1 MGIDYSADKRAMPV
15 GWLRVNA
22 RSIALLASD
31 LLAMWLAWALA
42 LIVALFYERAELAL
56 INPLSAYAG
65 QLYVLVSAGL
75 LVAFAMMSQY
85 TRRTSFWEETRA
97 AWRLLVFGALANFA
111 LNFFA
116 QVSFNRT
123 VVLLAWVCAFF
134 TLPLVRLTVREA
146 LIPLGLWQR
155 RTLILGNEPT
165 VDDVAKAIARERH
178 MGLSVVERVGLSP
191 DADAV
196 SSAREAEALAR
207 ERACDSIVV
216 VLDDQN
222 SDLAARVVRRLHS
235 QQFEVFVVPS
245 LQGLPVQGM
254 EAQYFF
260 SHDVLF
266 LRVRHRLFNR
276 PSRWLKRGFD
286 VVAASAL
293 LVALSPLLALV
304 AWRIWREDGGAV
316 LYSQPRIGIHG
327 RDFEFFKFRSMVKN
341 ADAELERWKTEQP
354 ELYQAYVDSNFK
366 LANDPRVLKVGG
378 WIRRRSID
386 ELPQLWNVLRGDMA
400 LIGPRPLLRR
410 ELPDYADDV
419 FELYKQVRP
428 GITGLWQVSGRS
440 QTSFVE
446 RANYDSWYVRNW
458 SIWVDWVI
466 LLKTVRVVLSAKGAV

>member
-1 MGIDYSADKRAMPV
+1 MTFNQDSNGSLKRVRP
-15 GWLRVNA
+15 
-22 RSIALLASD
+22 
-31 LLAMWLAWALA
+31 LAMLTADVTALA
-42 LIVALFYERAELAL
+42 LCWVIAV
-56 INPLSAYAG
+56 LSAVWIGRAQVWAVNTFATLPG
-65 QLYVLVSAGL
+65 LIFVGVCVGVLIGL
-75 LVAFAMMSQY
+75 ATSSQY
-85 TRRTSFWEETRA
+85 TRRSSFWEETRA
-97 AWRLLVFGALANFA
+97 IWRYVFLGALANFA
-111 LNFFA
+111 LSFFF
-116 QVSFNRT
+116 QVSFTRT
-123 VVLLAWVCAFF
+123 VLLGAWVLAFIL
-134 TLPLVRLTVREA
+134 LPWMRLLTREA

-155 RTLILGNEPT
+155 RTLVLGNNPGAE
-165 VDDVAKAIARERH
+165 DVAKALTRERH

-216 VLDDQN
+216 VLDDQS

-245 LQGLPVQGM
+245 MQGLPVQGM

-286 VVAASAL
+286 VLAASAL
-293 LVALSPLLALV
+293 LLLLSPLLALV
-304 AWRIWREDGGAV
+304 AWRIWREDGGPV
-316 LYSQPRIGIHG
+316 LYTQPRIGING
-327 RDFEFFKFRSMVKN
+327 RDFEFFKFRSMVNN
-341 ADAELERWKTEQP
+341 ADAVLESWQTEKP
-354 ELYQAYVDSNFK
+354 ALYQAYVDSNFK
-366 LANDPRVLKVGG
+366 LAKDPRVLKVGH
-378 WIRRRSID
+378 WIRRSSID

-400 LIGPRPLLRR
+400 LVGPRPLLRR

-440 QTSFVE
+440 QTSFAE

>member
-1 MGIDYSADKRAMPV
+1 MTFAANSNGSLTRIRP
-15 GWLRVNA
+15 
-22 RSIALLASD
+22 IALLATD
-31 LLAMWLAWALA
+31 IAAFAFCWVLAVLAAVWAG
-42 LIVALFYERAELAL
+42 RARLEAVNAFATLPGW
-56 INPLSAYAG
+56 IFIGVCAG
-65 QLYVLVSAGL
+65 VLVSLATS
-75 LVAFAMMSQY
+75 SQY
-85 TRRTSFWEETRA
+85 TRRSSFWEETRA
-97 AWRLLVFGALANFA
+97 VWRYVFLGALANFA
-111 LNFFA
+111 LSFFF
-116 QVSFNRT
+116 QVSFTRT
-123 VVLLAWVCAFF
+123 VLLAAWVLALVL
-134 TLPLVRLTVREA
+134 LPWMRLLTREA
-146 LIPLGLWQR
+146 LIPLGLWHR
-155 RTLILGNEPT
+155 RTLVLGNEPG
-165 VDDVAKAIARERH
+165 VADVAKALARERY
-178 MGLSVVERVGLSP
+178 MGLAIVEQVALSP

-196 SSAREAEALAR
+196 SSAREAE
-207 ERACDSIVV
+207 ERARLLSCDSIVV

-304 AWRIWREDGGAV
+304 AWRIWHEDGGPV
-316 LYSQPRIGIHG
+316 LYSQPRIGIQG
-327 RDFEFFKFRSMVKN
+327 QDFEFFKFRSMVKN

-419 FELYKQVRP
+419 YELYKQVRP

-440 QTSFVE
+440 QTSFTE